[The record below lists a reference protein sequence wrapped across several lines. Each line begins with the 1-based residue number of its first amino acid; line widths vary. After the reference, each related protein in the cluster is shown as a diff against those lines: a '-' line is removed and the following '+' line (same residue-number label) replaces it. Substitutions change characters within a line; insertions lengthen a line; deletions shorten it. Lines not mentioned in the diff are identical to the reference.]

1 MLIYFQGEDF
11 SASISRARFEEIN
24 AAAFKSTLDPVEKVL
39 KDAKMPREKIDDI
52 VLVGGSTRIPKIQ
65 SLVSE
70 YFNGRQL
77 NKSIN
82 PDEAVAY
89 GAAVQAAVLTGQ
101 TSEKTADLLL
111 LDVAPLSLGVAM
123 QGDVFGVVVPRN
135 TPIPTNKSRT
145 FTTVEDNQTTVTFP
159 VYVNLYGL
167 LDLDTDISFSIATR
181 ESEPSAATTDFSESS
196 SSTVSHPCPVARPS
210 SSPPSR
216 STPTVCSRCPP
227 WTVLPAARLPS
238 VSFIFSTLVKVFL

>member
-1 MLIYFQGEDF
+1 MDFLKGEDF
-11 SASISRARFEEIN
+11 SANISRARFEEIN
-24 AAAFKSTLDPVEKVL
+24 ATMFKSTLEPVEKVL
-39 KDAKMPREKIDDI
+39 KDAKMAREKVDDI

-65 SLVSE
+65 ALVSE
-70 YFNGRQL
+70 YFGGRQL

-101 TSEKTADLLL
+101 TSEKTQDLLL

-159 VYVNLYGL
+159 VYVNELSESIVVLSYLYL
-167 LDLDTDISFSIATR
+167 AATR
-181 ESEPSAATTDFSESS
+181 ASGLSAATIVFSANS
-196 SSTVSHPCPVARPS
+196 SSTVSLLCSEVKQSLSQRS
-210 SSPPSR
+210 K
-216 STPTVCSRCPP
+216 STPM
-227 WTVLPAARLPS
+227 
-238 VSFIFSTLVKVFL
+238 VF

>member
-1 MLIYFQGEDF
+1 MF
-11 SASISRARFEEIN
+11 R
-24 AAAFKSTLDPVEKVL
+24 STMEPVEKVL
-39 KDAKMPREKIDDI
+39 KDAKMDKAKVDDI

-70 YFNGRQL
+70 LFGGRQL

-101 TSEKTADLLL
+101 TSDKTADLVL

-123 QGDVFGVVVPRN
+123 QGDIFGVVVPRN

-145 FTTVEDNQTTVTFP
+145 FTTVEVSP
-159 VYVNLYGL
+159 V
-167 LDLDTDISFSIATR
+167 D
-181 ESEPSAATTDFSESS
+181 
-196 SSTVSHPCPVARPS
+196 H
-210 SSPPSR
+210 
-216 STPTVCSRCPP
+216 
-227 WTVLPAARLPS
+227 PS
-238 VSFIFSTLVKVFL
+238 VRTSGLTFFHRITKAPSLSPSTKANASPARRTAFWANLN

>member
-1 MLIYFQGEDF
+1 M
-11 SASISRARFEEIN
+11 
-24 AAAFKSTLDPVEKVL
+24 L
-39 KDAKMPREKIDDI
+39 KDAKIPREKVDDI

-70 YFNGRQL
+70 YFGNRQL

-101 TSEKTADLLL
+101 TSEKTQDLLL

-135 TPIPTNKSRT
+135 TPIPTNKSRV

-159 VYVNLYGL
+159 VYVLSHDCLCL
-167 LDLDTDISFSIATR
+167 LSVLQVVTATK
-181 ESEPSAATTDFSESS
+181 ESGRSA
-196 SSTVSHPCPVARPS
+196 VII
-210 SSPPSR
+210 
-216 STPTVCSRCPP
+216 VCSEN
-227 WTVLPAARLPS
+227 LS
-238 VSFIFSTLVKVFL
+238 

>member
-1 MLIYFQGEDF
+1 M
-11 SASISRARFEEIN
+11 
-24 AAAFKSTLDPVEKVL
+24 FKSTIDPVEKVL
-39 KDAKMPREKIDDI
+39 KDAKMSREKVDDI
-52 VLVGGSTRIPKIQ
+52 VLVGGSTRIPKVQ

-70 YFNGRQL
+70 YFGGRQL

-101 TSEKTADLLL
+101 TSDQTKDLLL

-159 VYVNLYGL
+159 VYVVFTFSRLSFAYFILPNSYEGERTQCRDNRLLGEFELTGIPPMPRGQAELVTTFEVDANGL
-167 LDLDTDISFSIATR
+167 LKVSAQDRASGRKASISEFFLVLSFQPMLNGFR
-181 ESEPSAATTDFSESS
+181 HHQLRWPSLN
-196 SSTVSHPCPVARPS
+196 C
-210 SSPPSR
+210 
-216 STPTVCSRCPP
+216 
-227 WTVLPAARLPS
+227 
-238 VSFIFSTLVKVFL
+238 